1 MGPSGT
7 RSSLGPLPQPGGRL
21 HLLHQMPLPFKGPLR
36 VTLHLFSCISGPW
49 FFSVS
54 GLRAFVMFESSC

>member
-36 VTLHLFSCISGPW
+36 VTLHLFFLHPW
-49 FFSVS
+49 SMVLQCFWPQSICYV
-54 GLRAFVMFESSC
+54 RV